1 MRAVDQVLLKAVA
14 ETELDRL
21 LLLSGLQ
28 YQLGR
33 KGKRLSGGQRQLI
46 SLCRTFL
53 QGCPVIVFD
62 EPTAALDPHHRE
74 EINALLR
81 ETADRHTIV
90 AITHDA
96 ELARLADQ
104 VVMIKDGQVGAT
116 GTFDDLARDSSDF
129 RNLTNFREA
138 PLQ

>member
-1 MRAVDQVLLKAVA
+1 MAGS
-14 ETELDRL
+14 ELDRQL
-21 LLLSGLQ
+21 LLTGLR

-53 QGCPVIVFD
+53 QGSPVMVFD
-62 EPTAALDPHHRE
+62 EPTAALDPRHRS

-81 ETADRHTIV
+81 EASADHTIV

-104 VVMIKDGQVGAT
+104 VIMIREGRIGGL
-116 GTFDDLARDSSDF
+116 GTFEELARENAEF
-129 RNLTNFREA
+129 RNLTNLGEA
-138 PLQ
+138 PAS